1 MEPLA
6 TQSELESLAHLS
18 ENEKAVV
25 GNGDRE
31 KNNLGIQV
39 NDVSPRLEPKNWAP
53 ARKWTATLLLSAFA
67 FLQPLSETM
76 LSPVE
81 KNISKA
87 LHITQAYEWLLVN
100 SLILIGIGLAPLVL
114 APLSEVYGR
123 KPVLIVGSIVFVV
136 WNTGCGAART
146 LGQMLAFRLLSGFG
160 ASVADALAGGVM
172 GDLWR
177 AEERGKAFAVFMAA
191 PLLGPAI
198 GPICG
203 AFISE
208 GIDWRWVFWII
219 SIASAVTIALAVVF
233 LRETYLPKLQQLDAD
248 KRSKTSGGG
257 GTVEAQDRKE
267 KFLMDMRVNLQRPL
281 RMLTTQVIIQ
291 LLAGYMSI
299 LYGTMFLFLFMY
311 PTMWTRQYGQS
322 VGIGSLNYI
331 SFAIGLII
339 GVTIAGRLSDRVYTR
354 LKARSGG
361 VGRPEYR
368 IPTMALGT
376 ALVPVG
382 LLWWGWSG
390 EARVHWVV
398 PNLGSLVFAA
408 GIYMCSTSVSV
419 YTIDAYTQYA
429 ASAVSTNLVARSLSS
444 ALFPLFAPYMF
455 NALGFGLGATALA
468 CGFVVIGTGVVVILW
483 FYGDRLRARSPY
495 CAAETED

>member
-1 MEPLA
+1 MTNQPIAE
-6 TQSELESLAHLS
+6 
-18 ENEKAVV
+18 
-25 GNGDRE
+25 
-31 KNNLGIQV
+31 V
-39 NDVSPRLEPKNWAP
+39 NIPPRWEPKNWAP

-81 KNISKA
+81 KNISQD

-123 KPVLIVGSIVFVV
+123 KPVLIVGSTIFVV

-191 PLLGPAI
+191 PLLGPAL

-208 GIDWRWVFWII
+208 GIDWRWVFWIT
-219 SIASAVTIALAVVF
+219 SIASAVTIVLAIVF
-233 LRETYLPKLQQLDAD
+233 LRETYAPRLEQLHAR
-248 KRSKTSGGG
+248 KNAMPSGEI
-257 GTVEAQDRKE
+257 TVEKQGTKD
-267 KFLMDMRVNLQRPL
+267 KFLMDMRINLQRPL
-281 RMLTTQVIIQ
+281 RMLATQVIIQ

-299 LYGTMFLFLFMY
+299 LYGTMFLLLFMY
-311 PTMWTRQYGQS
+311 PTMWERQYNQT
-322 VGIGSLNYI
+322 VRIGSLNYI
-331 SFAIGLII
+331 SFAIGLIM
-339 GVTIAGRLSDRVYTR
+339 GVNIAGRLSDRVYSR
-354 LKARSGG
+354 LKARNGG
-361 VGRPEYR
+361 AGRPEFR
-368 IPTMALGT
+368 IPTMAIGT
-376 ALVPVG
+376 ALVPLG

-390 EARVHWVV
+390 EARAHWIV

-429 ASAVSTNLVARSLSS
+429 ASAVSTNLVARSLSA

-455 NALGFGLGATALA
+455 DALGFGLGATALA
-468 CGFVVIGTGVVVILW
+468 GGFVVIGTGVVVVLW

-495 CAAETED
+495 CAAEGED